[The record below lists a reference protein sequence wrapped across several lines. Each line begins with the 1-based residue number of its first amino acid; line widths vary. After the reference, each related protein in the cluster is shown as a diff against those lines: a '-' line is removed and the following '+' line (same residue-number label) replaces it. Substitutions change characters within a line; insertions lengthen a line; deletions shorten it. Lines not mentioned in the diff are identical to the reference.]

1 MNTGTAA
8 ANTAFDPVTAEV
20 IRMGLEEI
28 VEEMAT
34 VLTRT
39 SGSPALTEAQDFSTA
54 LFDAR
59 GEHIAYSGYVTL
71 HMASSLLAVQ
81 SLLETVPVESMNPGD
96 AWLSNDPHVTGA
108 MHPPDW
114 GLVTPLFNAAELIG
128 FAWSEAHLLDSGGIT
143 PGGFGVGATD
153 AYGECLRFP
162 HIKLLDRGRFNTEV
176 EHIISNNV
184 RVPVLVLNDIR
195 SFVAA
200 NKVCEARLG
209 ELVRRHGDEFERY
222 VEILKHLSEQQLR
235 ARIGRIPNG
244 VWSTC
249 DWQEHNGHRNE
260 LFEQQGRLTVKDD
273 AIELWFDGDPET
285 DGLIN
290 GHYGSLVGSV
300 LTSLCQLLFWDI
312 PFNAGVLRCI
322 EVDGAKGTVVNCRP
336 PAPISSAHMDS
347 GMKVT
352 KITTELISK
361 ALAQSEDAELRAR
374 ASAQFQDC
382 WAANIWY
389 GTDQYQS
396 PTVFVNMDGGGCG
409 AGAQTVVDGLDVGAT
424 MCSPASSIPDIEI
437 NEQLYPVLFLWR
449 GLYRDSGGP
458 GALRGGL
465 GLDACWIPWGTEELV
480 GTLNA
485 SCGAV
490 PPRGAMGGYPASTTT
505 FAAMR
510 DVGVLEHFA
519 EGRMPGRRELGRTAE
534 TFPIKETGIRIR
546 GDGRDAFIY
555 TLGGGA
561 GLGDPLL
568 RDPALVASDVRD
580 RYVTSE
586 QARSAYG
593 VVFRSDGAVDPTAT
607 EACRAEIRRDR
618 LGREPVRQIGIQ
630 DRQGPSVHLYL
641 ERVGME
647 VACTLCGELLLFENG
662 EVAQAAL
669 RRREVSEALQSFGAA
684 ALRHGEGELLLE
696 ERFCP
701 GCGTSLQVTTVRAT
715 EAALESIR

>member
-1 MNTGTAA
+1 MSTEASSIGKRN
-8 ANTAFDPVTAEV
+8 FDPVSAEV

-54 LFDAR
+54 LFDR
-59 GEHIAYSGYVTL
+59 KGEHIAYSGYVTL

-81 SLLETVPVESMNPGD
+81 SLMAEVPVETMRPGD

-114 GLVTPLFNAAELIG
+114 GLVTPLFDEEELIG

-153 AYGECLRFP
+153 AYGECMRFP
-162 HIKLLDRGRFNTEV
+162 HIKLLSGGEYNVEV
-176 EHIISNNV
+176 EHILANNV

-200 NKVCEARLG
+200 NKVCEARLA
-209 ELVRRHGDEFERY
+209 ELIRRHGSDEFQRY
-222 VEILKHLSEQQLR
+222 VELLKEFSEQQLR
-235 ARIGRIPNG
+235 DRIRLIPNG
-244 VWSTC
+244 TWSTR
-249 DWQEHNGHRNE
+249 DWQEHNGHRDE
-260 LFEQQGRLTVKDD
+260 LFEQRGTLTVRDD
-273 AIELWFDGDPET
+273 SIDLWFDGDPET

-322 EVDGAKGTVVNCRP
+322 EIDGQKGTVVNSRP
-336 PAPISSAHMDS
+336 PSPISSAHMDS

-361 ALAQSEDAELRAR
+361 ALAQSEDEELRSR
-374 ASAQFQDC
+374 VSGQFQDC
-382 WAANIWY
+382 WSANIWY
-389 GTDQYQS
+389 GIDQYENPS
-396 PTVFVNMDGGGCG
+396 VFVNMDGGGAG
-409 AGAQTVVDGLDVGAT
+409 GGAQTVVDGLDVSAT

-449 GLYRDSGGP
+449 SLYRDSGGP
-458 GALRGGL
+458 GMQRGGL
-465 GLDACWIPWGTEELV
+465 GLEACLIPWDTEELV

-490 PPRGAMGGYPASTTT
+490 PPRGAMGGYPPSTCS
-505 FAAMR
+505 FGVVRDAAVLDYFER
-510 DVGVLEHFA
+510 GNIPGPELAEDVEYFSIKQSGV
-519 EGRMPGRRELGRTAE
+519 
-534 TFPIKETGIRIR
+534 RIR
-546 GDGRDAFIY
+546 AGGKDAFVY

-561 GLGDPLL
+561 GVGDPLL
-568 RDPALVASDVRD
+568 RDPDLVARDVRD
-580 RYVTSE
+580 RYVTAA
-586 QARSAYG
+586 QAESAYG
-593 VVFRSDGAVDPTAT
+593 VVVDADQEVDADAT
-607 EACRAEIRRDR
+607 R
-618 LGREPVRQIGIQ
+618 
-630 DRQGPSVHLYL
+630 
-641 ERVGME
+641 M
-647 VACTLCGELLLFENG
+647 
-662 EVAQAAL
+662 
-669 RRREVSEALQSFGAA
+669 RRREVRAERLGGEPKNVELGDSADRLAHPFPELAGDVVSCGGCGERFALESGKVRRRDAAEALAGYGAT
-684 ALRHGEGELLLE
+684 ALSRGDDPILLE

-701 GCGTSLQVTTVRAT
+701 ACGTSIDVTTARAT
-715 EAALESIR
+715 DGL

>member
-1 MNTGTAA
+1 MSNDATT
-8 ANTAFDPVTAEV
+8 TRTFDPVTAEV

-81 SLLETVPVESMNPGD
+81 SLLAEVPAEQMSPGD

-114 GLVTPLFNAAELIG
+114 GLVTPLFLDEQLVG

-162 HIKLLDRGRFNTEV
+162 HVKLVDGGRFNTEV
-176 EHIISNNV
+176 EHILANNV

-200 NKVCEARLG
+200 NRVCEMRLA
-209 ELVRRHGDEFERY
+209 ELVRRHGLREFEQY
-222 VEILKHLSEQQLR
+222 VEVLKGLSEQQLR
-235 ARIGRIPNG
+235 DRIGRIPNG
-244 VWSTC
+244 TWSTR
-249 DWQEHNGHRNE
+249 DWQEHNGHRDQ
-260 LFEQQGRLTVKDD
+260 LFEQHGTLTVRDD
-273 AIELWFDGDPET
+273 AIELWFDGDEET

-290 GHYGSLVGSV
+290 GHYGSLVGSA

-322 EVDGAKGTVVNCRP
+322 EIDGQEGTVVKCRP

-352 KITTELISK
+352 KITTELMSK
-361 ALAQSEDAELRAR
+361 ALAQSEDEELRAR
-374 ASAQFQDC
+374 ASGQFQDC

-389 GTDQYQS
+389 GTDQYGNAS
-396 PTVFVNMDGGGCG
+396 VFVNMDGGGG
-409 AGAQTVVDGLDVGAT
+409 GGGAQTVVDGLDVGAT
-424 MCSPASSIPDIEI
+424 MCSPASSLPDVEI

-458 GALRGGL
+458 GATRGGL
-465 GLDACWIPWGTEELV
+465 GLDACWIPWETEELV

-485 SCGAV
+485 SCGSV
-490 PPRGAMGGYPASTTT
+490 PPRGAMGGYPPSTCS
-505 FAAMR
+505 FAALR
-510 DVGVLEHFA
+510 DVNVDAYFTRGQV
-519 EGRMPGRRELGRTAE
+519 PSREELSSAIE
-534 TFPIKETGIRIR
+534 ELPIKATGVRLR
-546 GDGRDAFIY
+546 AGGRDAFVY

-568 RDPALVASDVRD
+568 RDPRLVARDVRD
-580 RYVTSE
+580 GYVTPQ
-586 QARSAYG
+586 QAESAYG
-593 VVFRSDGAVDPTAT
+593 VVLASDDTVDAESTTAR
-607 EACRAEIRRDR
+607 RAHLRADR
-618 LGREPVRQIGIQ
+618 LGREPRAMSANDSVGR
-630 DRQGPSVHLYL
+630 PVHLYL
-641 ERVGME
+641 KAVGAE
-647 VACTLCGELLLFENG
+647 VTCTLCGEHLATEDG
-662 EVAQAAL
+662 IL
-669 RRREVSEALQSFGAA
+669 RGTAVRRTEASEALGAYGA
-684 ALRHGEGELLLE
+684 HALHREDDTVLLE
-696 ERFCP
+696 EQFCP
-701 GCGTSLQVTTVRAT
+701 GCGTSLEVRTVLRRDVD
-715 EAALESIR
+715 SSG